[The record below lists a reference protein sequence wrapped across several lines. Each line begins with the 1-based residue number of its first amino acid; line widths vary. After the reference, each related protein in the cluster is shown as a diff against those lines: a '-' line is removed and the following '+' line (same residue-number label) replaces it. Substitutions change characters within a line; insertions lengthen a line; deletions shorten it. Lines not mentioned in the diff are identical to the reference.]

1 MDVNSW
7 GEKAGEAVFFF
18 FLSVIFS
25 LNVQLLFTAAALVSL
40 SVTGSL
46 CMHYR
51 LCPAAKT
58 PVLFLL

>member
-7 GEKAGEAVFFF
+7 GEKAGEAVFF

-40 SVTGSL
+40 SVTRSL

>member
-7 GEKAGEAVFFF
+7 GEKAGEAVF